1 MVLIST
7 PAIPTLVIPVLT
19 MELLPSTLTLT
30 IPIPAELLLNN
41 SRDIVDFVLLF
52 ILFKYCAIMIII
64 SVPSIYVKHF
74 VFNL

>member
-1 MVLIST
+1 MVQIFT
-7 PAIPTLVIPVLT
+7 PAIPTPVIPALT

-41 SRDIVDFVLLF
+41 SRDIVDFVLMF